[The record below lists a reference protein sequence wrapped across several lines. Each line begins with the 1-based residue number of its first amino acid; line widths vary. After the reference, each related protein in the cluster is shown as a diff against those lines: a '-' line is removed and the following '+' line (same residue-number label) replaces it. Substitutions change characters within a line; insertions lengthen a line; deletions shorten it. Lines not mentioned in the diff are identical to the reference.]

1 MSNSAANFLC
11 IKEIHV
17 RVQYGA
23 RVCLTYKYTKMYVFL
38 FLSHLSNLAS
48 YSIVPLEMPLA
59 TIGLTSII

>member
-38 FLSHLSNLAS
+38 FLSHLSNLA
-48 YSIVPLEMPLA
+48 A
-59 TIGLTSII
+59 TQLCH